1 MSKDTKGHHRD
12 DRGDGSSTG
21 LLINRISNV
30 GSEVR
35 AVGEE
40 LSGRTDR
47 LDDDLSGRS
56 ERLDEEMGGRIE
68 RLRSEML
75 ANYHRLDEQLR
86 SVEQG
91 FERIDQR
98 LEMLER
104 AVIPAAEPAQ

>member
-1 MSKDTKGHHRD
+1 
-12 DRGDGSSTG
+12 
-21 LLINRISNV
+21 
-30 GSEVR
+30 
-35 AVGEE
+35 
-40 LSGRTDR
+40 
-47 LDDDLSGRS
+47 
-56 ERLDEEMGGRIE
+56 MGGRIE

-98 LEMLER
+98 MEMLER

>member
-1 MSKDTKGHHRD
+1 M
-12 DRGDGSSTG
+12 
-21 LLINRISNV
+21 

-47 LDDDLSGRS
+47 LDDDLSGRTD
-56 ERLDEEMGGRIE
+56 RRDEEMGGRIE

-98 LEMLER
+98 LEMLGTGGN
-104 AVIPAAEPAQ
+104 PGGEPAQ